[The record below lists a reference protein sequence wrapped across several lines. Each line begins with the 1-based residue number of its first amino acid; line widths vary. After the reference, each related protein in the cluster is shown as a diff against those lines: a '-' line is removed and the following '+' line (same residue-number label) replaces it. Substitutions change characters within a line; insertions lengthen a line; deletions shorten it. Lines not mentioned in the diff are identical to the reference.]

1 MPFPPL
7 PDPHGMAVMALVVIA
22 LVMFASSRIPL
33 ETSSL
38 VILGLLVL
46 GFELVPYTVDG
57 TTLHPTEFFYGF
69 GHEALIAVCA
79 LMILGRG
86 LEATGALQ
94 PVATALARLWTRS
107 PAFSFLATLVCA
119 AFFSAFVN
127 NTPIVVLL
135 LPILIGVS
143 LRSETRA
150 SAVLMPMG
158 FATLV
163 GGMATTIGTST
174 NLLVVSVAAD
184 LGMRRFEMFDFAPPV
199 LVASIFAFVY
209 LWLIAPRLLPE
220 RTPPLRDTSP
230 RVFEALMHVDEDSA
244 AKDMTI
250 EAVREKTGGNIR
262 IRSVEREGGLVLS
275 PVGALVLRAGDRLR
289 VRDTPDN
296 LKEFE
301 RQLGAKLHN
310 IGEEGELV
318 TEEHPLSAED
328 QQIAEIVIT
337 ENSPLY
343 RRTLAELRFIDR
355 YNLIA
360 LAIHRLGAGSP
371 RATDLVDVRL
381 QSGDVLLVQ
390 GPEKDIAALR
400 TTGRLL
406 VLDATVD
413 LPRTRRAPLA
423 LAIMFGV
430 VAVAALGIVPIAVSA
445 LAGVILMLATRCLEW
460 DDLTAALSAQVIMI
474 VVASL
479 ALGLALMRTGG
490 AEYIARLYLAVA
502 EGLPPTIV
510 VSGLMGVMAVLT
522 NIVSNNAAA
531 VIGTPIALSIAQQ
544 LKLPP
549 EPFVLAVLFGA
560 NLSFATPMA
569 FKTNLLILSAGGY
582 KFSDFLRAGIP
593 LTLLMWIALSVTLSL
608 AYRL

>member
-1 MPFPPL
+1 
-7 PDPHGMAVMALVVIA
+7 MAVMALVVIA

-38 VILGLLVL
+38 VILGLLVV
-46 GFELVPYTVDG
+46 GFQLFPYTVDG
-57 TTLHPTEFFYGF
+57 ATLHPAEFFYGF

-86 LEATGALQ
+86 LESTGALQ
-94 PVATALARLWTRS
+94 PVATGLARLWTRF
-107 PAFSFLATLVCA
+107 PAFSFLATLLCA

-135 LPILIGVS
+135 LPILVGVS

-184 LGMRRFEMFDFAPPV
+184 LGMRRFEMFDFALPV
-199 LVASIFAFVY
+199 LAASVFAFAY
-209 LWLIAPRLLPE
+209 LWLVAPRLLPD

-230 RVFEALMHVDEDSA
+230 RVFEALLHVGEESA
-244 AKDMTI
+244 AKGMTI
-250 EAVREKTGGNIR
+250 EQVREKTGGAIH
-262 IRSVEREGGLVLS
+262 IRSAERNGGLVLT
-275 PVGALVLRAGDRLR
+275 PVAGLTLRAGDRLR
-289 VRDTPDN
+289 VQDTPDN

-301 RQLGAKLHN
+301 RQLGAKLHS
-310 IGEEGELV
+310 IGEGELPV

-337 ENSPLY
+337 ESSTLH
-343 RRTLAELRFIDR
+343 RRTLAELRFVER

-360 LAIHRLGAGSP
+360 LALHRPGAASP
-371 RATDLVDVRL
+371 RAADVSDVRL

-390 GPEKDIAALR
+390 GPEKNIAALR

-430 VAVAALGIVPIAVSA
+430 VAVAALGVVPIAVSA
-445 LAGVILMLATRCLEW
+445 LVGVILMLVTRCLEW
-460 DDLTAALSAQVIMI
+460 DDLTSALSAQVVMI

-490 AEYIARLYLAVA
+490 ADYVAQLYVAVA
-502 EGLPPTIV
+502 AGLPPALV
-510 VSGLMGVMAVLT
+510 MSGLMGVMAVLT
-522 NIVSNNAAA
+522 NVVSNNAAA

-544 LKLPP
+544 LELPP

-582 KFSDFLRAGIP
+582 KFSDFLRAGVP
-593 LTLLMWIALSVTLSL
+593 LTVLMWIVLSVTLSMT
-608 AYRL
+608 YRL

>member
-1 MPFPPL
+1 
-7 PDPHGMAVMALVVIA
+7 MAVMALVVIA
-22 LVMFASSRIPL
+22 LAMFASGRIPL

-38 VILGLLVL
+38 VILGLLVV
-46 GFELVPYTVDG
+46 GFELFPYSVDG
-57 TTLHPTEFFYGF
+57 ATLQPSEFFYGF
-69 GHEALIAVCA
+69 GHEALIAVCG

-86 LEATGALQ
+86 LESTGALQ
-94 PVATALARLWTRS
+94 PLATGLARLWTRS
-107 PAFSFLATLVCA
+107 PAFSFLATLLCA

-135 LPILIGVS
+135 LPILVGVS

-150 SAVLMPMG
+150 SDVLMPMG

-184 LGMRRFEMFDFAPPV
+184 LGVKRFEMFDFALPV
-199 LVASIFAFVY
+199 LAASVPAFVY
-209 LWLIAPRLLPE
+209 LWLVAPRLLPE

-230 RVFEALMHVDEDSA
+230 RVFEALLYVGEESA
-244 AKDMTI
+244 AKGMTI
-250 EAVREKTGGNIR
+250 EQVREKTGGNIW
-262 IRSVEREGGLVLS
+262 IRSVERSGGLVLS
-275 PVGALVLRAGDRLR
+275 PVAALTVRAGDRLR
-289 VRDTPDN
+289 VQDTPDN

-310 IGEEGELV
+310 IGEEEQPV

-337 ENSPLY
+337 ESSPLH
-343 RRTLAELRFIDR
+343 RRTLAELRFVER

-360 LAIHRLGAGSP
+360 LAIHRPGAPSP
-371 RATDLVDVRL
+371 RRADVSDVRL
-381 QSGDVLLVQ
+381 QGGDVLLVQ
-390 GPEKDIAALR
+390 GPEKNIAALR

-423 LAIMFGV
+423 LAIMFCV

-460 DDLTAALSAQVIMI
+460 DDLTSALSAQVVMI

-490 AEYIARLYLAVA
+490 ADYVARLYVALAA
-502 EGLPPTIV
+502 GLPPTIMM
-510 VSGLMGVMAVLT
+510 SGLMAVMAVLT
-522 NIVSNNAAA
+522 NVISNNAAA
-531 VIGTPIALSIAQQ
+531 VIGTPIAVSIAQQ
-544 LKLPP
+544 LDLPL

-582 KFSDFLRAGIP
+582 TFSDFLRAGVP
-593 LTLLMWIALSVTLSL
+593 LTLIMWIALSVTLSVT
-608 AYRL
+608 YRL

>member
-1 MPFPPL
+1 
-7 PDPHGMAVMALVVIA
+7 MAVMALVVIA

-38 VILGLLVL
+38 LILGLLVV
-46 GFELVPYTVDG
+46 GFQIFPYTVDG
-57 TTLHPTEFFYGF
+57 ATLHPTEFFYGF
-69 GHEALIAVCA
+69 GHEALVAVCA

-86 LEATGALQ
+86 LESTGALQ
-94 PVATALARLWTRS
+94 PVATGLARLWTRF
-107 PAFSFLATLVCA
+107 PAFSFLATLLCA

-135 LPILIGVS
+135 LPILVGVS

-184 LGMRRFEMFDFAPPV
+184 LGMRRFEMFDFALPV
-199 LVASIFAFVY
+199 LAASVFAFAY
-209 LWLIAPRLLPE
+209 LWLVAPRLLPE

-230 RVFEALMHVDEDSA
+230 RVFEALLHVDEGSA
-244 AKDMTI
+244 AKGMTI
-250 EAVREKTGGNIR
+250 EQVREKTGGAIH
-262 IRSVEREGGLVLS
+262 IRSVERNGGLVLT
-275 PVGALVLRAGDRLR
+275 PVAGLTLHAGDRLR
-289 VRDTPDN
+289 VQDTPDN

-301 RQLGAKLHN
+301 RQLEAKLHG
-310 IGEEGELV
+310 IGEEELPV

-337 ENSPLY
+337 ESSTLH
-343 RRTLAELRFIDR
+343 RRTLAELRFVER

-360 LAIHRLGAGSP
+360 LAIHRPGAASP
-371 RATDLVDVRL
+371 RAADVSDVRL

-390 GPEKDIAALR
+390 GPEKNIAALR

-413 LPRTRRAPLA
+413 LPRTKRAPLA

-430 VAVAALGIVPIAVSA
+430 VAVAALGVVPIAVSA
-445 LAGVILMLATRCLEW
+445 LVGVILMLVTRCLEW
-460 DDLTAALSAQVIMI
+460 DDLTSALSAQVVMI

-490 AEYIARLYLAVA
+490 ADYVARLYVA
-502 EGLPPTIV
+502 FAAGLPSALV
-510 VSGLMGVMAVLT
+510 MSGLMGVMAVLT
-522 NIVSNNAAA
+522 NVVSNNAAA
-531 VIGTPIALSIAQQ
+531 VVGTPIALSIAQQ
-544 LKLPP
+544 LELPP

-582 KFSDFLRAGIP
+582 KFSDFLRAGVP
-593 LTLLMWIALSVTLSL
+593 LTVLMWIVLSVTLSMM
-608 AYRL
+608 YRL

>member
-46 GFELVPYTVDG
+46 GFQIFPYTVG
-57 TTLHPTEFFYGF
+57 GATLHPTEFFYGF
-69 GHEALIAVCA
+69 GHEALVAVCA

-94 PVATALARLWTRS
+94 PVATALARLWTRF
-107 PAFSFLATLVCA
+107 PAFSLLATLVCA

-199 LVASIFAFVY
+199 LVASIFAFAY
-209 LWLIAPRLLPE
+209 LWLVAPRLLPE

-230 RVFEALMHVDEDSA
+230 RIFEAVMHVDEESA
-244 AKDMTI
+244 AKDMTL
-250 EAVREKTGGNIR
+250 EEVREKTGGNIR
-262 IRSVEREGGLVLS
+262 IRSVEREGGLILS
-275 PVGALVLRAGDRLR
+275 PVGALALRPGDRLR

-310 IGEEGELV
+310 VGEEGGLV

-343 RRTLAELRFIDR
+343 RRTLAELRFMDR

-360 LAIHRLGAGSP
+360 LALHRPGTASP

-423 LAIMFGV
+423 LAIMFAV
-430 VAVAALGIVPIAVSA
+430 VAAAAFGIVPIAVSA
-445 LAGVILMLATRCLEW
+445 LVGVILMLATRCLEW
-460 DDLTAALSAQVIMI
+460 DDLAAALSAQVIMI

-490 AEYIARLYLAVA
+490 AEYVARLYLAVA
-502 EGLPPTIV
+502 EGLPPAIV

-522 NIVSNNAAA
+522 NVVSNNAAA

-544 LKLPP
+544 LGLPP

-582 KFSDFLRAGIP
+582 RFSDFLRAGIP
-593 LTLLMWIALSVTLSL
+593 LTILMWIALSATLSL